1 MTTRMATRTT
11 VGWFLLIILSHG
23 AMVLAFVQNS
33 NNNVIVKRPLFVTG
47 SSSSS
52 SLSSMNRLVQDIES
66 SKEPKVVFV
75 GGKGGVGKTTVSSAL
90 AVTLA
95 SQQQLKVLIVSTDP
109 AHSLGDALDQDL
121 RMMNHQGNKPSSSS
135 SSNHV
140 VQMTDPLTQGN
151 LYACELDATVALQ
164 DFVQAMEA
172 FDVSNLA
179 DALGVSADLLE
190 SLGLDE
196 FRGLLRN
203 PPPGLDELVALTNVV
218 VQQDKNNDDDYDVI
232 VVDTAPTG
240 HTLRLLALPQFLDGL
255 LGKLIKLRMKL
266 SGESGAKRS
275 SRVTEKH
282 THTHT
287 ND

>member
-1 MTTRMATRTT
+1 M
-11 VGWFLLIILSHG
+11 
-23 AMVLAFVQNS
+23 LAFVQNS

-121 RMMNHQGNKPSSSS
+121 RMMNHQGNKPSSSSS